1 MQQGETQ
8 QEEEDFSWEN
18 EGSQFLKQRIFSL
31 PRFPPFLT
39 PLVCPDIRM
48 NGKLFVENGG
58 RRRRTKN
65 NNHRP
70 PPPNPSRPLFLLF
83 LSAPPPFPPKWLDCP
98 LLTPFS
104 RLFFF
109 PFFFFS
115 RNPSYCP
122 EGDAGGI
129 SSFSDGVNVFPK
141 RNGEELSA
149 ACRLVGGGSIT
160 AWKIWGN
167 QRCSVWK

>member
-48 NGKLFVENGG
+48 NGKLFGG
-58 RRRRTKN
+58 KRGRRRTKN

-83 LSAPPPFPPKWLDCP
+83 LSAPPFSSKMAWLPFTHPVFPTLF
-98 LLTPFS
+98 LPFL
-104 RLFFF
+104 LFFPKPILLPRRRCWWHLLLFGWSQRF
-109 PFFFFS
+109 P
-115 RNPSYCP
+115 
-122 EGDAGGI
+122 EK
-129 SSFSDGVNVFPK
+129 K
-141 RNGEELSA
+141 RRRIKCCMPPG
-149 ACRLVGGGSIT
+149 RRGFY
-160 AWKIWGN
+160 
-167 QRCSVWK
+167 